1 MKILLISV
9 FAAIPMMRQP
19 AISETISKPF
29 AVHGNH
35 AFTYGERLDYRVHYG
50 WLNAATI
57 SMKVDKTSH
66 SVDGRPTYKISGD
79 GETNSGYDWF
89 FKVRDHYETYIDQDS
104 MKPLKHVRNVN
115 EGGYKDYEVASFDHV
130 RSKVY
135 SSKGLF
141 NVSDGNFQ
149 DVLSAIY
156 YLRNVDFS
164 KAKTGD
170 KLSIKFYLDKNI
182 YESQVQFDGRE
193 TITTDL
199 GKFRT
204 IRLKPQLIVDRVF
217 PDEDAMTIWATDDAN
232 LIPLRIQSNLAVG
245 SLKADIT
252 KIHYYR
258 NPLTSKV
265 K

>member
-1 MKILLISV
+1 MKILLIPV
-9 FAAIPMMRQP
+9 FAAMPFAPQSNSSANKI
-19 AISETISKPF
+19 IPF

-35 AFTYGERLDYRVHYG
+35 AFTYGEQLEYRVHYG

-57 SMKVDKTSH
+57 QMKVDKAQH
-66 SVDGRPTYKISGD
+66 YIDGRPTYKISGD
-79 GETNSGYDWF
+79 GVTNSGYDWF
-89 FKVRDHYETYIDQDS
+89 FRVHDHYETYLDQDS
-104 MKPLKHVRNVN
+104 MKPLKHVRKVS
-115 EGGYKDYEVASFDHV
+115 EGGYKDYEVASFDHA

-141 NVSDGNFQ
+141 QVSDGNFQ

-164 KAKTGD
+164 KAKKGD
-170 KLSIKFYLDKNI
+170 KLPIKFYLDKVI

-252 KIHYYR
+252 KIHSYR

-265 K
+265 H